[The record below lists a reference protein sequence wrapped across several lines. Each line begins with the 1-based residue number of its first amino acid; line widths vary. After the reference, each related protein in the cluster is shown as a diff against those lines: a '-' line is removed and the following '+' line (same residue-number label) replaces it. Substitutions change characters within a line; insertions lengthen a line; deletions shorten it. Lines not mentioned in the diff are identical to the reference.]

1 MFPAITYLCPYRIL
15 SMPLQGWEHS
25 SWCVPHWR
33 IFMVRLKL
41 RISSSRGYQC
51 IMQTLKTY
59 YASVSGKAHLT
70 NLSLFSC
77 QCSGIGTQ
85 NYEMWPF
92 LFSTKII
99 SMLSLLGQGMKAK
112 GLAFSM
118 MSFSGK
124 QTMCWGWAFE
134 MPVPALEI
142 SAAGRRAGYQ
152 GFLSLAQGKQQRK
165 GFDFIHWLIVSLT
178 NIYWVLQCAQAT

>member
-1 MFPAITYLCPYRIL
+1 
-15 SMPLQGWEHS
+15 MPLQGWEHFS
-25 SWCVPHWR
+25 RRAPHGR
-33 IFMVRLKL
+33 IFMARLRL
-41 RISSSRGYQC
+41 GISSSRGHQC

-99 SMLSLLGQGMKAK
+99 SGLSLLGQGAKAK

-118 MSFSGK
+118 MSFSGE
-124 QTMCWGWAFE
+124 QTICWGWALE
-134 MPVPALEI
+134 TPVPALGI
-142 SAAGRRAGYQ
+142 SAAGRHAGYR

-178 NIYWVLQCAQAT
+178 NIYWVVQCAQAP